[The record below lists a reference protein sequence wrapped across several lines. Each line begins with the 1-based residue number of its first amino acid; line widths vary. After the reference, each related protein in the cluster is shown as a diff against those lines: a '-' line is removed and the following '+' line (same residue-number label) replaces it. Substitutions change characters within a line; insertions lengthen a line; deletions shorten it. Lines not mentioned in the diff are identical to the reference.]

1 MRFATYGRKSVYS
14 DKSDSVDNQERMC
27 REYAD
32 LKFSGQIESFEVYQD
47 EGFTGANTDRP
58 GLERLLRD
66 VKDGLVD
73 ALIVYQLD
81 RISRDVR
88 DFSNIYALLE
98 EKRVMFVSIKEN
110 IDTATPIGKA
120 MMYVTMVFAQM
131 ERETI
136 ANRVTDNMLGLAKKG
151 FWTGGPA
158 PLGYHCGRVTA
169 AGKNHSML
177 VPDPDGKERVS
188 WLFDTFLESG
198 SSTRRLQAA
207 LTEDGYRTE
216 KGRPVSTAW
225 LYRVLTCPY
234 YAAADEALYDYF
246 VGLGC
251 QIDADSPRERWTGS
265 TGAMIYGRIRND
277 GKSQRRNDPKDWTVC
292 VGVHVPLLPSEK
304 WIAAQLRFR
313 ENVFDKTP
321 RREPPLLKSVVR
333 CRCGR
338 LMHVSWQGKYSF
350 YDCSLRREHGP
361 SACDMRQI
369 ATRKLD
375 EAALD
380 VFRRISAD
388 PSVIEKYAKKET
400 DKAALEAGI
409 REKERRIG
417 KLEREIENLAASLA
431 EGQGSSAVRFVYQ
444 QMEQKDLEAGALRRE
459 VAELR
464 AKEREADLN
473 EKAAGENARR
483 IRSLMQ
489 MFDGLSARDR
499 NAVVKEVTK
508 ECVWDGETLFL
519 KL

>member
-27 REYAD
+27 REYAE
-32 LKFSGQIESFEVYQD
+32 LKFSGQIESFDVYQD
-47 EGFTGANTDRP
+47 EGFSGANTERP
-58 GLERLLRD
+58 GLERLLSD
-66 VKDGLVD
+66 VRADLID
-73 ALIVYQLD
+73 ALVVYQLD

-98 EKRVMFVSIKEN
+98 EKRVMFISIKEN

-136 ANRVTDNMLGLAKKG
+136 ATRVTDNMIGLAKKG

-158 PLGYHCGRVTA
+158 PLGYHCGRISA
-169 AGKNHSML
+169 GGKNHSLL
-177 VPDPDGKERVS
+177 VPDDDGADRVGK
-188 WLFDTFLESG
+188 LFDAFLESG

-207 LTEDGYRTE
+207 LTAAGVRTN
-216 KGRPVSTAW
+216 KGTPISAPR
-225 LYRVLTCPY
+225 LYRLLTCPY
-234 YAAADEALYDYF
+234 YATADAAMYDYF
-246 VGLGC
+246 VDLGC
-251 QIDADSPRERWTGS
+251 EIDPESPREKWDGS
-265 TGAMIYGRIRND
+265 FGVMVYGRIRRA
-277 GKSQRRNDPKDWTVC
+277 GKSQERTDKDAWIVC
-292 VGVHVPLLPSEK
+292 VGVHQPLLPSEK
-304 WIAAQLRFR
+304 WIAAQRRFR

-333 CRCGR
+333 CKCGR
-338 LMHVSWQGKYSF
+338 LMHVSYQGKYSF
-350 YDCSLRREHGP
+350 YDCARRRENGP
-361 SACDMRQI
+361 EACDMRQI

-375 EAALD
+375 QAALD

-388 PSVIEKYAKKET
+388 PSEIEKYTRKE
-400 DKAALEAGI
+400 EAPSFGSEI
-409 REKERRIG
+409 EERERRIR
-417 KLEREIENLAASLA
+417 KLERGIENLTASLA
-431 EGQGSSAVRFVYQ
+431 EGQGTTAIRFVYQ
-444 QMEQKDLEAGALRRE
+444 QMEQMDLEAGALRRE

-464 AKEREADLN
+464 SREREL
-473 EKAAGENARR
+473 EKSRKDAGAKAGR
-483 IRSLMQ
+483 IKNLIQ
-489 MFDGLSARDR
+489 MFDGLSARDK